1 MCKIKACFVSAC
13 CILSSR
19 FYKGE
24 VSPVVTEVSQFMET
38 ILDDCSGENLH
49 VDSDFPSNPGETTF
63 LVLRVLTAAGWVSL
77 YADDDDGCDDGVR
90 LSSADV
96 PGGGSHGKG
105 LAGCQPPL
113 GLLTPTLCQERR
125 YSTVQSEGSYT
136 GLKADGRH

>member
-1 MCKIKACFVSAC
+1 MKGCFVSVC
-13 CILSSR
+13 CVLSSR

-24 VSPVVTEVSQFMET
+24 VSPVVTEVSEFMET

-49 VDSDFPSNPGETTF
+49 VDSDFPSNPGETIF
-63 LVLRVLTAAGWVSL
+63 LALRVLTAVSWVSL
-77 YADDDDGCDDGVR
+77 YADDDGCDDDRVK

-96 PGGGSHGKG
+96 LGGGSHGKG

-113 GLLTPTLCQERR
+113 GLLTPAMRQERR